1 LRFLQRHSN
10 LETALT
16 RSIEIAR
23 ITEASLEIIES
34 WYDVLFQ
41 TIDELG
47 ILWRNTYNCDE
58 SGFGIGKRKALRVV
72 VDKEALQN
80 YQAEPGRQEWVTVM
94 ECICADGD
102 SIPPLIIFKGENV
115 SKSWIPKKELLQGWH
130 VSCNTKGWTSNEHGV
145 EWLKKCFEPAI
156 RDKADG
162 QFRLLICDGHD
173 SHISAEFIRHCISN
187 HIVLLL
193 LPPHCSHLMQPLDV
207 GVFFPLKQ
215 AIGTFVDRIIQTGIS
230 RLQKTEWFNCF
241 IKARDKAINKA
252 NIEGGWRGAGIYP
265 MNPLKV
271 LRKILRS
278 TPSQEHQVPDPAK
291 STSTTDTLKSF
302 DILLNNAPINANALH
317 SANTALNDLVRLKQ
331 SLHTPARKFIPRL
344 ATTAEWLLAENAI
357 LKLELKKCQD
367 MLGARNA
374 REKGKWLVLKG
385 KIVISTEEILKAI
398 EEAEEATAAK
408 KQKKTTGRPQGR
420 PRKNAPIAPIV
431 TLEEAADEEGSDC
444 SGDD

>member
-1 LRFLQRHSN
+1 
-10 LETALT
+10 
-16 RSIEIAR
+16 
-23 ITEASLEIIES
+23 
-34 WYDVLFQ
+34 
-41 TIDELG
+41 
-47 ILWRNTYNCDE
+47 
-58 SGFGIGKRKALRVV
+58 
-72 VDKEALQN
+72 
-80 YQAEPGRQEWVTVM
+80 M

-115 SKSWIPKKELLQGWH
+115 SESWIPKKELPQGWH
-130 VSCNTKGWTSNEHGV
+130 VSCNSKGWTSNEHGV
-145 EWLKKCFEPAI
+145 EWLKKCFEPAT

-173 SHISAEFIRHCISN
+173 SHISSEFIRHCISN
-187 HIVLLL
+187 RIVLLL

-207 GVFFPLKQ
+207 GIFFPLKQ
-215 AIGTFVDRIIQTGIS
+215 AIGAFVDRIIQTGIG
-230 RLQKTEWFNCF
+230 RLQKIEWFNCF
-241 IKARDKAINKA
+241 IKARDKAITKA

-278 TPSQEHQVPDPAK
+278 IPSQEHQAPDPIE

-302 DILLNNAPINANALH
+302 DILLDNSLINATALH
-317 SANTALNDLVRLKQ
+317 LANTALNDLVRLNQ
-331 SLHTPARKFIPRL
+331 SLHTPARKFISRL
-344 ATTAEWLLAENAI
+344 ATTAEWLLVENAI
-357 LKLELKKCQD
+357 LKHELKKCQD
-367 MLGARNA
+367 MLGARKA
-374 REKGKWLVLKG
+374 REKGKRLVLKG

-408 KQKKTTGRPQGR
+408 KQKKTTGRPWGR

-444 SGDD
+444 GGDN